1 MKNNVTQL
9 GNFDDIY
16 DKIDD
21 VDLFAKQSQKDIDY
35 LMEITQPEQVQKICE
50 NEFYRLYEIEFKN
63 MFDIEVTKMYEKELN
78 LYNKEAQGIIND
90 NLILSDKFKR
100 RMEDLKDQ
108 DKQKLKKVYSHYQT
122 HKEKYLSKLADF
134 KVQNEKV
141 ISGTPPKP
149 YSDNFRSTPP

>member
-1 MKNNVTQL
+1 M

-78 LYNKEAQGIIND
+78 LYNKEA
-90 NLILSDKFKR
+90 
-100 RMEDLKDQ
+100 
-108 DKQKLKKVYSHYQT
+108 
-122 HKEKYLSKLADF
+122 
-134 KVQNEKV
+134 
-141 ISGTPPKP
+141 
-149 YSDNFRSTPP
+149 